1 MKIIIYIFKFDSV
14 YVDFENVYNSGA
26 SWLSQD
32 DSLTVS
38 LNIVIIDNGQA
49 NGQSINTSALISYVY
64 NSQNYTVESSSLL
77 TFTSSSPSV
86 RYLIV

>member
-14 YVDFENVYNSGA
+14 YVDFGNVYNSG
-26 SWLSQD
+26 LSQD

-49 NGQSINTSALISYVY
+49 NGQSINTSALISYIY
-64 NSQNYTVESSSLL
+64 DSQNYTVESSSLL

>member
-14 YVDFENVYNSGA
+14 YVYFGNVYNSG
-26 SWLSQD
+26 LSQD

-49 NGQSINTSALISYVY
+49 NGQSINTSALISYIY
-64 NSQNYTVESSSLL
+64 DSQNYTVESSSLL